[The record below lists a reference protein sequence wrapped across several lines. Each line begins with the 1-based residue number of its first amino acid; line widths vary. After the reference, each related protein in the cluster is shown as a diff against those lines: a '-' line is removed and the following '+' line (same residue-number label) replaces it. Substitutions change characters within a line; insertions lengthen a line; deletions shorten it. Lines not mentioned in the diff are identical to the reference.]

1 MEVSELTGDDLL
13 RVLATLAN
21 PHRLRVVAALAGE
34 RNYVSQLAR
43 ELGIS
48 RALLQVHLRKLEA
61 AGLVSAAIE
70 VSPDGKAMKFYEVAP
85 FALEL
90 TPQTIMA
97 AARTLAADSDLE
109 ANVR

>member
-1 MEVSELTGDDLL
+1 MADFD
-13 RVLATLAN
+13 
-21 PHRLRVVAALAGE
+21 
-34 RNYVSQLAR
+34 
-43 ELGIS
+43 
-48 RALLQVHLRKLEA
+48 
-61 AGLVSAAIE
+61 